1 MAARNVPLTC
11 GGHTRPV
18 VHLGFS
24 PMQETDGTYLFVS
37 SCKDGNPMLRDW
49 RGDWVGTFVGHK
61 GAVWQTK
68 LSSDSSRAL
77 SGSADFTAKLW
88 DTYTGTALASLP
100 HEHIVRT
107 VAIGPGGTR
116 ALTGGQEKKVR
127 LWDLS
132 RVGEVGEATANGNA
146 NMNGAKGGATNGSSA
161 VGDPSFFKAPGLATA
176 HDGTVKSVI
185 WGGENFGVSAGDDGV
200 VRWWDL
206 RTLASPFHLK
216 LPEAPTSM
224 ELSVPT
230 QTLTIT
236 HGKTVSFVPLSGP
249 ESGPSHQVGLAH
261 APSCASLHPVY
272 GDRFVAG
279 SVGDPWVRVYGLE
292 HGEERE
298 VYKGHHGPVHC
309 VEYSP
314 DGEMYATGSE
324 DGTIRLWQTTPGK
337 SYGLWQGTINGAS

>member
-1 MAARNVPLTC
+1 
-11 GGHTRPV
+11 
-18 VHLGFS
+18 
-24 PMQETDGTYLFVS
+24 
-37 SCKDGNPMLRDW
+37 MLRDW

-68 LSSDSSRAL
+68 LSSDSSRAI

-88 DTYTGTALASLP
+88 DTYTGSALVSLP

-107 VAIGPGGTR
+107 VALGPGGTR
-116 ALTGGQEKKVR
+116 GLTGGQEKKVR
-127 LWDLS
+127 IWDLA
-132 RVGEVGEATANGNA
+132 RVGQGGEGTSPNG
-146 NMNGAKGGATNGSSA
+146 KGATTTTNSTI
-161 VGDPSFFKAPGLATA
+161 GDPSFLKAPNLATA
-176 HDGTVKSVI
+176 HEGTVKSVV
-185 WGGENFGVSAGDDGV
+185 WGGENLGVSAGDDAV

-224 ELSVPT
+224 ELSIPT

-249 ESGPSHQVGLAH
+249 ESGPSHQVTLGH
-261 APSCASLHPVY
+261 APSSASLHPVF

-314 DGEMYATGSE
+314 DGRMYATGSE
-324 DGTIRLWQTTPGK
+324 DGTIRLWQTTPGE

>member
-1 MAARNVPLTC
+1 ME
-11 GGHTRPV
+11 
-18 VHLGFS
+18 
-24 PMQETDGTYLFVS
+24 QDGTYLLVS

-68 LSSDSSRAL
+68 LSNDSSRAL

-88 DTYTGTALASLP
+88 DTFTGSPLASLP

-107 VAIGPGGTR
+107 VALGPGGTR

-127 LWDLS
+127 LWDLG
-132 RVGEVGEATANGNA
+132 RAGES
-146 NMNGAKGGATNGSSA
+146 NGAATNGKP
-161 VGDPSFFKAPGLATA
+161 VGEPSFLKAANSATA
-176 HDGTVKSVI
+176 HEGTVKSVV
-185 WGGENFGVSAGDDGV
+185 WGSENLGVSAGDDGF

-206 RTLASPFHLK
+206 RTLASPIHMK
-216 LPEAPTSM
+216 LSEPPTSM

-230 QTLTIT
+230 STLTIT
-236 HGKTVSFVPLSGP
+236 HGKTVSFIPLEGPNSGP
-249 ESGPSHQVGLAH
+249 THQVTLAH
-261 APSCASLHPVY
+261 APSSASLHPLT

-292 HGEERE
+292 DGAELE

-324 DGTIRLWQTTPGK
+324 DGTIRLWQTVPGK
-337 SYGLWQGTINGAS
+337 SYGLWQGTMNGSG

>member
-1 MAARNVPLTC
+1 MAAMRNTPLTC
-11 GGHTRPV
+11 SGHTRPV
-18 VHLGFS
+18 VHLAFS
-24 PMQETDGTYLFVS
+24 PAQETDGTYLLVS

-68 LSSDSSRAL
+68 LSSDSARAL

-88 DTYTGTALASLP
+88 DTYTGQPLASLP
-100 HEHIVRT
+100 HEHIVCT
-107 VAIGPGGTR
+107 VAFGPGGTR
-116 ALTGGQEKKVR
+116 GLTGGQEKKIR
-127 LWDLS
+127 LWDLA
-132 RVGEVGEATANGNA
+132 RAGQQQ
-146 NMNGAKGGATNGSSA
+146 
-161 VGDPSFFKAPGLATA
+161 GDPSFLKAPGLAAA
-176 HDGTVKSVI
+176 HEGTIKSVL
-185 WGGENFGVSAGDDGV
+185 WGNEHLGVSAGDDAV

-224 ELSVPT
+224 ELSIPT

-249 ESGPSHQVGLAH
+249 ESGPSHQVTLAH
-261 APSCASLHPVY
+261 APSSASLHPVF

-292 HGEERE
+292 MGEERE

-337 SYGLWQGTINGAS
+337 SYGLWQGTMNGASG